1 MPVSKIKATV
11 LGTGSW
17 ASALSQALLD
27 NGHDVMMYGV
37 DAGEIED
44 INVNHRN
51 SRYFPD
57 VVLPDAMRATGDAA
71 LAMEGCELLLITV
84 PTKFVAS
91 ALRTVKPYVKPGT
104 IVINASKGFDPDT
117 NARMSDT
124 IRAVLG
130 DCGIR
135 SVASI
140 IGPSHAEEVILRMPT
155 AICAVSTDID
165 CARRVQEIFSNDN
178 LRLYINDDEIGAEYG
193 VAMKN
198 VIALASGMMAGL
210 GIGDNGRAAL
220 VTRGI
225 AEMTRFGVAK
235 GGRKETYMGLTGIGD
250 LVVTCFSPH
259 SRNYQAG
266 LTIGSDDS
274 AERFFRENTRTVEGV
289 YSCKVIYEDLLA
301 NYDFE
306 MPIIGSVYEILFRGG
321 KPSVIVRELMRRPL
335 VEEKL

>member
-1 MPVSKIKATV
+1 MSDKIKAAV

-17 ASALSQALLD
+17 ATALAQTLLD

-37 DAGEIED
+37 DGAEIDD
-44 INVNHRN
+44 INLNHRN
-51 SRYFPD
+51 SKYFPD
-57 VVLPDAMRATGDAA
+57 VAIHEGLRATADPAEA
-71 LAMEGCELLLITV
+71 VTGCRLLLITV
-84 PTKFVAS
+84 PTRFVAS
-91 ALRTVKPYVKPGT
+91 ALSTVKPFLGEGVL
-104 IVINASKGFDPDT
+104 VVNASKGFDPAT
-117 NARMSDT
+117 NARMSET
-124 IRAVLG
+124 VRAVLG
-130 DCGIR
+130 DAGIR
-135 SVASI
+135 PVTSI

-155 AICAVSTDID
+155 AVCAVSTDLD
-165 CARRVQEIFSNDN
+165 CAREVQQIFSNEN

-225 AEMTRFGVAK
+225 AEMIRYGVAK

-266 LTIGSDDS
+266 RTIGTDDG
-274 AERFFRENTRTVEGV
+274 AERFFRENTATVEGV
-289 YSCKVIYEDLLA
+289 YSCKVIYEDLRDHC
-301 NYDFE
+301 DFE
-306 MPIIGSVYEILFRGG
+306 MPIITGVYRILFEGG
-321 KPSVIVRELMRRPL
+321 KPSEIVRNLMNRPL